1 MSDWLSPG
9 LVLLAVGLYGGLHS
23 FLASFF
29 SKAWARQKFGPAA
42 DRYYRL
48 VFNLVGLV
56 TLLPVLALVLLLPDQ
71 ALYRFPAPWQMLG
84 YALQVGG
91 VGMLVA
97 GVLHTD
103 AWAFLGLRQLT
114 AADPTAG
121 DRLVVHGLYSW
132 VRHPLYT
139 AGLLFMWGTPV
150 MSANLFAAYLGLSI
164 YLYIGALFE
173 ERKLLRVFGAEY
185 AAYRA
190 RVPMLIPG
198 ISFRA
203 KS

>member
-1 MSDWLSPG
+1 MGNWLSPS

-56 TLLPVLALVLLLPDQ
+56 TLLPVLALVLFLPDQ
-71 ALYRFPAPWQMLG
+71 PLYRFPTPWDWLG
-84 YALQVGG
+84 YALQAGG
-91 VGMLVA
+91 VVMLVA

-114 AADPTAG
+114 TADPTAPE
-121 DRLVVHGLYSW
+121 RLVVHGLYSW

-139 AGLLFMWGTPV
+139 AGLLFMWGTPA

-164 YLYIGALFE
+164 YLYIGAVFE
-173 ERKLLRVFGAEY
+173 ERKLLRVFGQEY

-198 ISFRA
+198 IKFGA
-203 KS
+203 KP